1 MRDHTRTRIQ
11 ITHPD
16 WHCVCNPNVSQWY
29 LSLTLH
35 PLHLCPSASQPP
47 RTQVAIKDLA
57 DRIFAVNPVSK
68 VIMYQ
73 ANVMV
78 HSRQASLH
86 PPGAKV
92 RGGGERETQ
101 YEWEY

>member
-1 MRDHTRTRIQ
+1 M
-11 ITHPD
+11 
-16 WHCVCNPNVSQWY
+16 VSF
-29 LSLTLH
+29 SDSAPSA
-35 PLHLCPSASQPP
+35 PLPLCPATPP

-57 DRIFAVNPVSK
+57 DRVFTVNPVSK

-92 RGGGERETQ
+92 RGGRGGERDAV
-101 YEWEY
+101 